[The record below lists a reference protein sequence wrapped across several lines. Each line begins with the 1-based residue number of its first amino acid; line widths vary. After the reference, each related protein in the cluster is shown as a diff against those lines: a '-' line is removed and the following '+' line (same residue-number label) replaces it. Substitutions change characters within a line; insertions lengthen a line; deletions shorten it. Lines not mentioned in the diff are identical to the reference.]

1 MTSMLS
7 SRQRGAVRLAWRFI
21 APYRGRVLG
30 ALLALL
36 FTAAITLSMG
46 QGIKL
51 LVDQGLATQSPAAL
65 RHSLLLFFVLVL
77 ALAFGTYTR
86 FYLVSWIG
94 ERVVADIRRRVFDHL
109 IELHPGFYESNRS
122 SEIQSRLTADTTL
135 LQSVI
140 GSSLSMALRN
150 LIMLIG
156 GSILLVVTNPKLS
169 GIVLLALPLVVA
181 PILLFGR
188 RVRAL
193 SRQSQDRVADVGSYV
208 GEVLGQIKTVQAY
221 NHQDEDKRRFGE
233 SAEAA
238 FDVARKRIAQR
249 SWLITVVI
257 VLVLGAV
264 GVMLWV
270 GGMDV
275 IAGRISGGELAAF
288 VFYSLIVGSSFGTL
302 SEVIGELQRA
312 AGAAERIGELL
323 RSRNAIVAPE
333 RPQPLQRPVQ
343 GRIELQG
350 VRFAYPSRADSY
362 AIDGVDLQVAAGET
376 LALVGP
382 SGAGKS
388 TLFDLL
394 LRFFDPQ
401 QGRILIDGVPID
413 QLDPRELRACF
424 ALVSQTPALFY
435 GSIEDNIRYGRL
447 DASQAEVEAAARAA
461 HAHEFIQR
469 LPQGYQTHL
478 GEAGLGLS
486 GGQRQRL
493 AIARALLADAPI
505 LLLDEATSALDAESE
520 HLIQQALPSL
530 MAGRTTLVI
539 AHRLATVKQADR
551 IAVIERGRLA
561 AIGRHW
567 PACRADRQQRAVCAP
582 GRAAVRQLALRLDGG
597 GGAGRG
603 DDDRR
608 HGQPL
613 PPEQLLAEEDQATER
628 GDRRLQAHQHA
639 EGTRGHACQGDH
651 FQAVRQRR

>member
-7 SRQRGAVRLAWRFI
+7 SRQRGAIRLAWRFI

-30 ALLALL
+30 ALLALM

-65 RHSLLLFFVLVL
+65 RQSLLLFFVLVL

-156 GSILLVVTNPKLS
+156 GSVLLVVTNPKLS

-323 RSRNAIVAPE
+323 RASNSIVAPE
-333 RPQPLQRPVQ
+333 RPQHLPQPVQ
-343 GRIELQG
+343 GRIELQD
-350 VRFAYPSRADSY
+350 VRFAYPSRSDSY
-362 AIDGVDLQVAAGET
+362 AIDGIDLQVAAGET

-401 QGRILIDGVPID
+401 GGRILIDGVPID
-413 QLDPRELRACF
+413 QLDPRELRASF
-424 ALVSQTPALFY
+424 ALVSQNPALFF
-435 GSIEDNIRYGRL
+435 GSVEDNIRYGRL

-551 IAVIERGRLA
+551 IAVIEQGRLA
-561 AIGRHW
+561 AIGSH
-567 PACRADRQQRAVCAP
+567 AE
-582 GRAAVRQLALRLDGG
+582 LIESS
-597 GGAGRG
+597 
-603 DDDRR
+603 
-608 HGQPL
+608 PL
-613 PPEQLLAEEDQATER
+613 YARLAE
-628 GDRRLQAHQHA
+628 LQF
-639 EGTRGHACQGDH
+639 GN
-651 FQAVRQRR
+651 

>member
-1 MTSMLS
+1 MLSILS
-7 SRQRGAVRLAWRFI
+7 SRQRKALRMAWRFI

-30 ALLALL
+30 ALLALM
-36 FTAAITLSMG
+36 FTAGITLSMG

-65 RHSLLLFFVLVL
+65 QQSIGLFFVLVL
-77 ALAFGTYTR
+77 ALAIGTFTR

-94 ERVVADIRRRVFDHL
+94 ERFVADIRKRVFNHL

-156 GSILLVVTNPKLS
+156 GSVLLVVTNAKLS
-169 GIVLLALPLVVA
+169 GIVLMALPLVVA
-181 PILLFGR
+181 PILIFGR

-221 NHQDEDKRRFGE
+221 NHQAEDKRRFGL

-238 FDVARKRIAQR
+238 FDTARKRIAQR
-249 SWLITVVI
+249 AWLITVVI

-288 VFYSLIVGSSFGTL
+288 VFYSLIVGSAFGTL

-312 AGAAERIGELL
+312 AGAAERIAELL
-323 RSRNAIVAPE
+323 QARNEITAPAADGV
-333 RPQPLQRPVQ
+333 QLAKPVQ

-350 VRFAYPSRADSY
+350 LRFAYPSRPDSF
-362 AIDGVDLQVAAGET
+362 AIDGIDLQITPGQT

-401 QGRILIDGVPID
+401 AGSILIDGQPIQ
-413 QLDPRELRACF
+413 QLDPADLRSSF
-424 ALVSQTPALFY
+424 ALVSQNPALFF
-435 GSIEDNIRYGRL
+435 GTVEDNIRYGRMH
-447 DASQAEVEAAARAA
+447 ASLGEVEAAAKVA
-461 HAHEFIQR
+461 HAHEFIMK

-478 GEAGLGLS
+478 GDAGLGLS

-493 AIARALLADAPI
+493 AIARALLVDAPI

-520 HLIQQALPSL
+520 HLIQQALPRL
-530 MAGRTTLVI
+530 MQGRTTLVI
-539 AHRLATVKQADR
+539 AHRLSTVKSADR
-551 IAVIERGRLA
+551 IAVIEHGKLVAIGTHSELVANSPLYARLA
-561 AIGRHW
+561 ELQFSH
-567 PACRADRQQRAVCAP
+567 
-582 GRAAVRQLALRLDGG
+582 
-597 GGAGRG
+597 
-603 DDDRR
+603 
-608 HGQPL
+608 
-613 PPEQLLAEEDQATER
+613 ER
-628 GDRRLQAHQHA
+628 EVLG
-639 EGTRGHACQGDH
+639 
-651 FQAVRQRR
+651 

>member
-1 MTSMLS
+1 M
-7 SRQRGAVRLAWRFI
+7 AARFV
-21 APYRGRVLG
+21 APYRWRVIG
-30 ALLALL
+30 ALLALM

-51 LVDQGLATQSPAAL
+51 LVDQGLATQSQQAL
-65 RHSLLLFFVLVL
+65 NHSILLFFVLVL
-77 ALAFGTYTR
+77 ALALGTFTR

-94 ERVVADIRRRVFDHL
+94 ERFVADIRKRVFNHL
-109 IELHPGFYESNRS
+109 IGLHPGFYESNRS

-150 LIMLIG
+150 VIMLVG
-156 GSILLVVTNPKLS
+156 GIVLLIVTNPKLS

-181 PILLFGR
+181 PILIFGR
-188 RVRAL
+188 RVRQL
-193 SRQSQDRVADVGSYV
+193 SRLSQDRVADVGSYV

-221 NHQDEDKRRFGE
+221 NHQAEDKLRFGD

-238 FDVARKRIAQR
+238 FDTARKRIAQR
-249 SWLITVVI
+249 AWLITVVI

-275 IAGRISGGELAAF
+275 IAGNISGGELAAF
-288 VFYSLIVGSSFGTL
+288 VFYSLIVGASFGTL

-312 AGAAERIGELL
+312 AGAAERIAELL
-323 RSRNAIVAPE
+323 QARNEITPPTSDLLVLA
-333 RPQPLQRPVQ
+333 QPPQ

-350 VRFAYPSRADSY
+350 VRFAYPSRPENY
-362 AIDGVDLQVAAGET
+362 AVDGISLSVEPGET

-401 QGRILIDGVPID
+401 QGRILIDGQAIER
-413 QLDPRELRACF
+413 LDPLELRRCF
-424 ALVSQTPALFY
+424 ALVSQNPALFF
-435 GSIEDNIRYGRL
+435 GTIEDNIRYGKL
-447 DASQAEVEAAARAA
+447 GASHAEIEAAARAA
-461 HAHEFIQR
+461 HAHEFIMR

-478 GEAGLGLS
+478 GDAGLGLS

-493 AIARALLADAPI
+493 AIARALLVDAPI

-520 HLIQQALPSL
+520 HLIQQALPRL
-530 MAGRTTLVI
+530 MQGRTTLVI
-539 AHRLATVKQADR
+539 AHRLATVKSADR
-551 IAVIERGRLA
+551 IAVIEHGQLVAVGRHAELVATDPLYARLA
-561 AIGRHW
+561 ALQFNADSAE
-567 PACRADRQQRAVCAP
+567 PA
-582 GRAAVRQLALRLDGG
+582 
-597 GGAGRG
+597 
-603 DDDRR
+603 
-608 HGQPL
+608 
-613 PPEQLLAEEDQATER
+613 
-628 GDRRLQAHQHA
+628 
-639 EGTRGHACQGDH
+639 
-651 FQAVRQRR
+651 

>member
-1 MTSMLS
+1 MTSLLS
-7 SRQRGAVRLAWRFI
+7 SRQRGAIRLAWRFI

-65 RHSLLLFFVLVL
+65 RQSLLLFFVLVL

-86 FYLVSWIG
+86 FYLVSWLG

-150 LIMLIG
+150 LIMLVG
-156 GSILLVVTNPKLS
+156 GSVLLVVTNPKLS
-169 GIVLLALPLVVA
+169 GIVLAALPLVVA

-221 NHQDEDKRRFGE
+221 NHQNEDKRRFGE

-288 VFYSLIVGSSFGTL
+288 VFYALIVGSSFGTL

-323 RSRNAIVAPE
+323 RSSNAIVAPE
-333 RPQPLQRPVQ
+333 QPQHLPQPVR

-350 VRFAYPSRADSY
+350 VRFAYPSRPDSY
-362 AIDGVDLQVAAGET
+362 AIDGIDLQVAAGET

-401 QGRILIDGVPID
+401 AGRILIDGVPID

-424 ALVSQTPALFY
+424 ALVSQNPALFF
-435 GSIEDNIRYGRL
+435 GTVEDNIRYGRL

-461 HAHEFIQR
+461 HAHEFIER

-520 HLIQQALPSL
+520 HLIQQALPTL
-530 MAGRTTLVI
+530 MSGRTTLVI
-539 AHRLATVKQADR
+539 AHRLATVKQAER

-561 AIGRHW
+561 AIGSH
-567 PACRADRQQRAVCAP
+567 A
-582 GRAAVRQLALRLDGG
+582 
-597 GGAGRG
+597 
-603 DDDRR
+603 
-608 HGQPL
+608 
-613 PPEQLLAEEDQATER
+613 QLLAGSPLYA
-628 GDRRLQAHQHA
+628 RLAQLQFGEA
-639 EGTRGHACQGDH
+639 G
-651 FQAVRQRR
+651 